1 MGFYTFPGCHLSWV
15 FLTEGAA
22 RRNETRPKISAGI
35 QDRSPFPSQDGD
47 RVSSHASTRDRAV
60 PFASA
65 FESLIDLSTTFAQ
78 QLQNAEAEKQTGLRL
93 GEVLAQALLLV
104 DRLVSRINTSIAAS

>member
-1 MGFYTFPGCHLSWV
+1 MRIPHASLLHRPDLTAELQASTSAQGPYAFACTFY
-15 FLTEGAA
+15 
-22 RRNETRPKISAGI
+22 GI
-35 QDRSPFPSQDGD
+35 QPLTDFPPP
-47 RVSSHASTRDRAV
+47 TRTIGV